1 MKRTALSIL
10 LIILLGLGGSVWYL
24 LNSQWGLD
32 LTYNLVRHTL
42 PGKLSIQS
50 LQGTILGPITAKG
63 IRYHST
69 EVQLTLDQIQLDW
82 QPVSLLSNTLQLT
95 TVDAHGLD
103 VELVSTTNEVND
115 VATGGFIL
123 PIAIELTNAQLT
135 DIIIN
140 KDEQTIDISRLALQ
154 ATARDDNVQLT
165 QLIIESGQFD
175 LTTNGRFGLTDSQ
188 ATELHTS
195 WIARLPD
202 LPPLHGSGKLSGS
215 LAQLEL
221 EQSIRQPGLDVKL
234 HGRLNDVVSHI
245 KWNLNFDVTQFS
257 PRQLSSSW
265 PAITTQ
271 GKLSSEGNLDAFTVA
286 GDLLNIVPEHGELQ
300 TQFEIHATPDVW
312 LFDRLHAK
320 HTPTSASLDATGK
333 WQPGPDLGMLSLA
346 GSWKRLVF
354 PLKKGQQTRFVSNA
368 GQFTISGTPSNYQFD
383 THGDLTGPDLP
394 QLDITIAGNG
404 NLKQVNLTSITAQTL
419 DGIIRG
425 SAFASWES
433 QLSWKATLHA
443 KNLNP
448 AIQWHDWP
456 GLLNA
461 EILASGKTTTD
472 KITVTRFELKSL
484 NGKLR
489 GYPVEAH
496 AKVDWGDGNINI
508 HEVKLD
514 IGDSQLRASGS
525 RDKIWNM
532 HATLNSP
539 DLNALCPYSRGKLTA
554 DVALSGARTTPHVIS
569 NITGEKIAFQ
579 DTLIG
584 QIKGD
589 IDIDLQSDERFT
601 TMISVSDLIKG
612 SRQWQSL
619 KFLADGSRTHHQ
631 IQLELRQET
640 DIVQLV
646 INAGL
651 NKQQIWRG
659 EISKSVFKTDKFG
672 EWQQTQPAL
681 FSYDIKNASLQ
692 PWCLTQP
699 GASICLQ
706 GNKQQNAWNAELKA
720 TRLPLNLLEKWLP
733 THLAVH
739 GSADLETRLHYVSG
753 HELTGDL
760 HIDIP
765 EGFRLEVPDR
775 SQSFQFGAGKL
786 HANLNDVGLEA
797 NFDLAANELG
807 YIKMALKLPD
817 WHALSGLPASQP
829 LSGYMKLSLVSLEQL
844 NGFFLDSPNLT
855 GTFMADLRLGGTVG
869 TPSVIGESK
878 IDQASAD
885 IPALGINL
893 KEINFRAHS
902 QSGKKIDYQFSSR
915 SGKGAPLTA
924 TGYTLLQSSEG
935 WPTRLQVRGN
945 NFQLANLPDTKI
957 DISPNLDIEVKGH
970 RINLEGTVT
979 VPHARFHPRALP
991 QSSVSP
997 SQDVVITDAT
1007 KLPEIEERWKISSKV
1022 RLILGD
1028 HVYFDG
1034 FGLKGELSGNVLL
1047 IDEPGKL
1054 TVGQGEIRITEGTY
1068 RAYGQDAKI
1077 RRGRLMFANTLI
1089 DDPGIDLEAVREI
1102 DNVTAGVRVRGTLKQ
1117 PELTLFSEP
1126 VMSESDIISYF
1137 LLGRPIEETTGDENG
1152 EQLQKAILAARLAGG
1167 ELIVDQ
1173 TGIYTY
1179 VDEVSVEANTTTEQT
1194 SLVIGKYLSPK
1205 IYVRYITGIIESSNI
1220 VEIQYKLNKFLRVQT
1235 EAGYRNS
1242 QAITGAD
1249 IYYTIE
1255 Y

>member
-10 LIILLGLGGSVWYL
+10 LVILLGLGGSVWYL

-50 LQGTILGPITAKG
+50 LQGKLLGPITAHG
-63 IRYHST
+63 IRYESN
-69 EVQLTLDQIQLDW
+69 EFKLVVDEMQLDW
-82 QPVSLLSNTLQLT
+82 RPVSFLRGTLQLT
-95 TVDAHGLD
+95 TIDAHGID
-103 VELVSTTNEVND
+103 IELVNTGTAIND
-115 VATGGFIL
+115 DANRSLIL
-123 PIAIELTNAQLT
+123 PFAIELTNAQLT
-135 DIIIN
+135 DITIT
-140 KDEQTIDISRLALQ
+140 KDEQPIYISRIALQ
-154 ATARDDNVQLT
+154 VTARDENVQLT
-165 QLIIESGQFD
+165 QLIIKSERLD
-175 LTTNGRFGLTDSQ
+175 LTTDGKFGLTETQ
-188 ATELHTS
+188 AAELHTT
-195 WIARLPD
+195 WIARFPD
-202 LPPLHGSGKLSGS
+202 LQPLQGSGKLAGS
-215 LAQLEL
+215 LTNLEV
-221 EQSIRQPGLDVKL
+221 EQSIKQPGIDVKL
-234 HGRLNDVVSHI
+234 HGRLNDVLSHI
-245 KWNLNFDVTQFS
+245 KWYLTFDVTQLS

-271 GKLSSEGNLDAFTVA
+271 GKLTSEGNLDAFIVA
-286 GDLLNIVPEHGELQ
+286 GDLLNNVPEHGELQ
-300 TQFEIHATPDVW
+300 TQFKIHATPDVW

-333 WQPGPDLGMLSLA
+333 WKPGPDLGMLSLA
-346 GSWKRLVF
+346 GSWKRLVL
-354 PLKKGQQTRFVSNA
+354 PLKTDQQAHFVSNS
-368 GQFTISGTPSNYQFD
+368 GQFTISGRPANYQFD
-383 THGDLTGPDLP
+383 THGDLTGPNLP
-394 QLDITIAGNG
+394 QMEIAIVGNG
-404 NLKQVNLTSITAQTL
+404 NLKQVNLTSITAKTL

-425 SAFASWES
+425 SAFASWEP
-433 QLSWKATLHA
+433 QLSWKGTLRA
-443 KNLNP
+443 KSLNP

-456 GLLNA
+456 GQLNA
-461 EILASGKTTTD
+461 EIRVSGKTTTD
-472 KITVTRFELKSL
+472 KITTTRFELKRL

-489 GYPVEAH
+489 DYPVEAH

-514 IGDSQLRASGS
+514 IGDSQLRASGR
-525 RDKIWNM
+525 RDNIWNM
-532 HATLNSP
+532 QAALNSP

-554 DVALSGARTTPHVIS
+554 DIALSGARATPHVIA
-569 NITGEKIAFQ
+569 NITGEKISFQ

-601 TMISVSDLIKG
+601 TLITASDLIKG

-619 KFLADGSRTHHQ
+619 KFLADGSRTQHQ
-631 IQLELRQET
+631 IHLELRQEM
-640 DIVQLV
+640 DLVQLV
-646 INAGL
+646 IDAGL
-651 NKQQIWRG
+651 NKHQIWRG
-659 EISKSVFKTDKFG
+659 QISRTVFKTDKFG

-681 FSYDIKNASLQ
+681 FSFDIHNASLN

-706 GNKQQNAWNAELKA
+706 GNKQQNVWNAELKA
-720 TRLPLNLLEKWLP
+720 TQLPLNLLEKWLP
-733 THLAVH
+733 THLEIH
-739 GSADLETRLHYVSG
+739 GRANLDTRLHYVKG
-753 HELTGDL
+753 RELTGGL
-760 HIDIP
+760 HVDIP
-765 EGFRLEVPDR
+765 KGFRLEVPDK
-775 SQSFQFGAGKL
+775 SQSFQFGAGNL
-786 HANLNDVGLEA
+786 NANLNDAGLEA
-797 NFDLAANELG
+797 NFDLPANDLG
-807 YIKMALKLPD
+807 NIKMVLRLPD

-829 LSGYMKLSLVSLEQL
+829 LNGYIKISLVSLDRL

-855 GTFMADLRLGGTVG
+855 GSFMADLRLGGTVG

-885 IPALGINL
+885 IPALGIKLEKINL
-893 KEINFRAHS
+893 RASS

-915 SGKGAPLTA
+915 SGKGAPLTV

-935 WPTRLQVRGN
+935 WPTKLQVRGN

-957 DISPNLDIEVKGH
+957 DISPSLDIEVKGR

-991 QSSVSP
+991 KSSVSP
-997 SQDVVITDAT
+997 SQDVVITDASE
-1007 KLPEIEERWKISSKV
+1007 LPEIEEHWKVFSNV
-1022 RLILGD
+1022 RVILGD

-1047 IDEPGKL
+1047 IDEPGKQ

-1077 RRGRLMFANTLI
+1077 RRGRLMFANTFI

-1137 LLGRPIEETTGDENG
+1137 LLGRPIEETTGDDEG
-1152 EQLQKAILAARLAGG
+1152 AQLQKAILAARLAGG

-1179 VDEVSVEANTTTEQT
+1179 VDEVSVEADNTTEQT

-1220 VEIQYKLNKFLRVQT
+1220 VEIQYKLSKFLRIQT